1 MITINNVAN
10 TWLIPS
16 YNRNAVSTYLLNELV
31 IINRLG
37 DEVYRKKNYRGDW
50 TADELAAGVYYYWLY
65 VQRDQRE
72 YKGWIQ
78 ILR

>member
-31 IINRLG
+31 KDDFEIEVSVKTDWDMIKKSKQKICLNQKLKVKRLYLLT
-37 DEVYRKKNYRGDW
+37 VH
-50 TADELAAGVYYYWLY
+50 
-65 VQRDQRE
+65 
-72 YKGWIQ
+72 
-78 ILR
+78 